1 MARLVL
7 FCFLVSSLP
16 AVADLLPIE
25 LSLTLKQLPSL
36 SNEYTL
42 LELEIKNESNL
53 NSSIL
58 VPGHP
63 KLGMGLFEVMA
74 YEREQTMKWTHFMDV
89 ELIISDSINADRNY
103 MQFWSLHPGESFRQ
117 LFVLKIQPNPNW
129 AFQVKY
135 QPHVCTDLFSYA
147 FRWYDEEGSP
157 KELPIEDDQRFK
169 YQGPMFSNL
178 SEVGNVIVYEMDQY
192 AKQYYNAH
200 WMAIKH
206 HNKHKR
212 QYPET
217 WPILSKQLYSQVVL
231 SSLPTYW
238 HQFLVVET
246 KKGIKIISLDY
257 RLGKI
262 YPVRAYLAK
271 IAHLSGARKV
281 FWQTS
286 SANKVKLINFQK
298 VNFY

>member
-1 MARLVL
+1 MARLVFL
-7 FCFLVSSLP
+7 CFLVISLR
-16 AVADLLPIE
+16 AFADILPIE
-25 LSLTLKQLPSL
+25 LSLNLKQLPSI

-42 LELEIKNESNL
+42 LELEIKNVSNL
-53 NSSIL
+53 NGSIL

-74 YEREQTMKWTHFMDV
+74 YERGQNMKWAHLMDV
-89 ELIISDSINADRNY
+89 ELIISDSINADKNY
-103 MQFWSLHPGESFRQ
+103 MQFWSLHPGQSFRQ
-117 LFVLKIQPNPNW
+117 LFVLELEPEAKW

-157 KELPIEDDQRFK
+157 DELSIEGDQRFK
-169 YQGPMFSNL
+169 YQGPMYSNL
-178 SEVGNVIVYEMDQY
+178 CEIGSSLVYEMDQR
-192 AKQYYNAH
+192 AKQYYRAR
-200 WMAIKH
+200 WMTIKH
-206 HNKHKR
+206 RHKHKR
-212 QYPET
+212 QYPDT

-262 YPVRAYLAK
+262 FPVRAYLAK
-271 IAHLSGARKV
+271 IAHLCGARKV